1 MTPLRQRM
9 LDDMQVR
16 NLASNTQTSYVQ
28 QVSAFA
34 KFFHQSPEQL
44 GPEHIR
50 TYQVHLT
57 TVKRMAPSSLGI
69 VVAALRFL
77 YAVTLKQPW
86 AIEEIPSPKK
96 PQKLPIVLSPE
107 EVNHFLSCVSSL
119 KQRTLLSTVY
129 ATGLRVSE
137 ATHLKVTDIDS
148 QRMTLRVEQGKGQK
162 DRYVMLSPRLLEN
175 LRAYWKVVRPV
186 GWLFPGEVT
195 GQPIG
200 RNAAEQACQK
210 ACRRSG
216 LKKTVTPHSLR
227 HAFAVHLLE
236 AGADIRTIQLLLGH
250 RGLSTTARY
259 LKLATSKVCSTT
271 SPFDLLGRPEPPTQ
285 SVSPPPSC

>member
-1 MTPLRQRM
+1 VGT
-9 LDDMQVR
+9 
-16 NLASNTQTSYVQ
+16 
-28 QVSAFA
+28 
-34 KFFHQSPEQL
+34 
-44 GPEHIR
+44 
-50 TYQVHLT
+50 
-57 TVKRMAPSSLGI
+57 
-69 VVAALRFL
+69 
-77 YAVTLKQPW
+77 
-86 AIEEIPSPKK
+86 
-96 PQKLPIVLSPE
+96 
-107 EVNHFLSCVSSL
+107 L
-119 KQRTLLSTVY
+119 KQRTLLSTIY

-175 LRAYWKVVRPV
+175 LRAYWKAVRPA
-186 GWLFPGEVT
+186 GWLFPGEVA

-200 RNAAEQACQK
+200 RAAVEQACQM

-216 LKKTVTPHSLR
+216 LTKPVTPHSLR

-236 AGADIRTIQLLLGH
+236 AGTDIRTIQLLLGH

-271 SPFDLLGRPEPPTQ
+271 SPFDLLGCPESPAKQGDSAQRPH
-285 SVSPPPSC
+285 